1 MNAQVIAPT
10 DRSSFFSRFSK
21 LHEGALVTVC
31 VDARDEVVN
40 QPFRGL
46 SVDGADVIVSTG
58 HGAGAPHAGLR
69 VLHVADVR
77 LEQTDEGAD
86 AAIAMSSE
94 DGTRTDVRFRSPIR
108 ADLLDPAVE

>member
-1 MNAQVIAPT
+1 MIARDIAAA
-10 DRSSFFSRFSK
+10 DRAPFLSGFSR
-21 LHEGALVTVC
+21 LHAGAFVTVR
-31 VDARDEVVN
+31 VNARDEVID

-46 SVDGADVIVSTG
+46 SVDGRDIIVSTG
-58 HGAGAPHAGLR
+58 DGAVAPHHAHR

-86 AAIAMSSE
+86 AAIAMKSE